1 MIRDLKRA
9 FSRAIDISVPVF
21 PGMTVYPGDCE
32 TSSTLAMEPGPDQP
46 VSVTHWVLSA
56 HAGTHLDAP
65 SHFIPGARRIDQF
78 RPAELVFR
86 ALVCTA
92 EPPGRN
98 VDLALVRRLEVH
110 LRECD
115 AVLFRTRPGSS
126 WIREPFDPQHG
137 AILHEAAEKLAH
149 LDHLRL
155 VGIDYLTVEPHGAS
169 PERTHLHLLG
179 AGKLILESI
188 DLASVDDGFHGLV
201 CLPLALKDAEAA
213 PTRAVLIPERP

>member
-1 MIRDLKRA
+1 MTRDLRRT
-9 FSRAIDISVPVF
+9 FSRAIDISVPLS
-21 PGMTVYPGDCE
+21 PGMTVYPGDCA
-32 TSSTLAMEPGPDQP
+32 TSSFLAMEPGPDQP
-46 VSVTHWVLSA
+46 VTVSHWTLSA

-65 SHFIPGARRIDQF
+65 SHYIPGARRIDQF
-78 RPAELVFR
+78 RPSELAFR

-98 VDLALVRRLEVH
+98 VDLPLVRRLQVH
-110 LRECD
+110 LGECD
-115 AVLFRTRPGSS
+115 AVLFRTRTNAD
-126 WIREPFDPQHG
+126 WIRQPFDHGHG
-137 AILHEAAEKLAH
+137 AILHDAAEALAH

-155 VGIDYLTVEPHGAS
+155 VGIDYLTVEPPGAS

-188 DLASVDDGFHGLV
+188 DLTDVNDGFHGLV

-213 PTRAVLIPERP
+213 PTRAVLIPERA